1 MRDYRKRG
9 DRMGAEK
16 IGGLD
21 RHARKEDR
29 IGLSVT
35 KLARLIGRRMA
46 REMFEDQPPPPDEG
60 AACRKHRTSKREL
73 VEVVPGGV

>member
-21 RHARKEDR
+21 RHASREDS
-29 IGLSVT
+29 IDLSVT

-46 REMFEDQPPPPDEG
+46 REMFEAEPMDEG
-60 AACRKHRTSKREL
+60 AACGQRQTSRRE
-73 VEVVPGGV
+73 PSGGS

>member
-16 IGGLD
+16 VGGPD
-21 RHARKEDR
+21 RHALREDR
-29 IGLSVT
+29 IDLSVT

-46 REMFEDQPPPPDEG
+46 REMFEAEQIDEHE
-60 AACRKHRTSKREL
+60 ACGQRRTSKRER
-73 VEVVPGGV
+73 PGGS

>member
-21 RHARKEDR
+21 RHALREDR
-29 IGLSVT
+29 IDLSVT

-46 REMFEDQPPPPDEG
+46 REMFEAEQFDEG
-60 AACRKHRTSKREL
+60 ASCGQRRTSKHEQS
-73 VEVVPGGV
+73 GGS

>member
-16 IGGLD
+16 IGGVD
-21 RHARKEDR
+21 RHALREDR
-29 IGLSVT
+29 IDLSVT

-46 REMFEDQPPPPDEG
+46 REMFEAEPLDEG
-60 AACRKHRTSKREL
+60 ASGGKHRTSKLERS
-73 VEVVPGGV
+73 GGS